1 MDAVKIC
8 MGRTTGA
15 TEALSASSFLLKQ
28 FLYSPHPF
36 KCIVGNSSNTLGASH
51 TRALAFGV
59 LVIVV
64 PLADIVSPSPAN
76 VPVIHTLSGSHF
88 YLQA

>member
-28 FLYSPHPF
+28 FLYSPYPF
-36 KCIVGNSSNTLGASH
+36 KCIVGNSIQVTH
-51 TRALAFGV
+51 KEH
-59 LVIVV
+59 
-64 PLADIVSPSPAN
+64 
-76 VPVIHTLSGSHF
+76 HTLMHWLLE
-88 YLQA
+88 YL